1 MSKLKWNNRKLSWS
15 HISLSKCSICFIGSL
30 LHSIYVTGPE
40 VIYPWPLLASQMLYQ
55 LSYPGSYVNMSYI
68 CSYISLRNIQQE
80 TPQCDKTRFSTLQPS
95 IDMTGIRNERWQW
108 RKNDA
113 IILVASVAC
122 TKFGVNRPKQ
132 TKVIEWKLNFF
143 FSYSDLDLDHRH
155 LGSNPKLRL
164 DVSYPY
170 SKFGVNKP

>member
-1 MSKLKWNNRKLSWS
+1 MSTRKNRFWKFRSVTQPDLSGV
-15 HISLSKCSICFIGSL
+15 SLNRIRYVEVVLSTNLDKNLLIKQRQTKQWL
-30 LHSIYVTGPE
+30 LHAFYWTLKKHCGRTDKMNKTREPK
-40 VIYPWPLLASQMLYQ
+40 
-55 LSYPGSYVNMSYI
+55 
-68 CSYISLRNIQQE
+68 ISFKNKQE

-132 TKVIEWKLNFF
+132 TKVIERKLNFYF
-143 FSYSDLDLDHRH
+143 
-155 LGSNPKLRL
+155 
-164 DVSYPY
+164 
-170 SKFGVNKP
+170 